1 MSQTLA
7 ETVGTTGLVG
17 QKAGHKKFATF
28 RALVGEKGWARLT
41 KDIRVRFASKVHS
54 KAVHYV
60 GSMEEV
66 ACSTPGWI
74 LAQAARVVGTP
85 LAPHRGRN
93 VPMDVKVFEDKKTGG
108 TVWERVYYF
117 KNRRPLTVRST
128 KHFTGKSFLVECVGG
143 GIGMKLDVYEQDH
156 KLHFKSTRY
165 FWQIGDVRLP
175 LPHFMTP
182 GVARV
187 THTDEGGGLFRFT
200 MTIEHALFGRMFY
213 QDGVFQEETA

>member
-1 MSQTLA
+1 MSQVLGERIEVLSA
-7 ETVGTTGLVG
+7 AG
-17 QKAGHKKFATF
+17 QKVSYRKFATF
-28 RALVGEKGWARLT
+28 RALVGERGWARLT
-41 KDIRVRFASKVHS
+41 RDIRSRFASKAQTKV
-54 KAVHYV
+54 VHYA

-66 ACSTPGWI
+66 TCSTPGWI

-85 LAPHRGRN
+85 LAPHRGRD

-143 GIGMKLDVYEQDH
+143 GIGMKLDVFEEDH
-156 KLHFKSTRY
+156 KLHFRSTRY
-165 FWQIGDVRLP
+165 FWQIGGVRLP

-182 GVARV
+182 GIAHV

-200 MTIEHALFGRMFY
+200 MTIDHQLFGRMFY
-213 QDGVFQEETA
+213 QDGVFQEEAK